1 MAQYDEKLIS
11 ELRYIVY
18 GECSLP
24 SDRETEKNIEEDA
37 SDLQRLLKEKF
48 DELFGPLNVNN
59 DSSEDESD

>member
-18 GECSLP
+18 GECSSP
-24 SDRETEKNIEEDA
+24 SDRKTEKNIEEDA
-37 SDLQRLLKEKF
+37 SDLQRLLEEKF
-48 DELFGPLNVNN
+48 EELFGPLNDN